1 MSEEVNR
8 LPFDKTTISFYKA
21 SLILE
26 DWIQK
31 VEVAR
36 KYKAHIEPQ
45 KMLVI
50 VTKITEAVR
59 NADGVPDQLFG
70 YEFHQFLRDLRVR
83 DCTTYSN
90 VELLSK
96 QVLGSMRNR
105 LREISTSRVALRTT
119 LSSKDQNR
127 PSALAADAEDRRK
140 LSEMT
145 CKYFLSDDGCKKG
158 KHCEAKHT
166 PAK

>member
-1 MSEEVNR
+1 
-8 LPFDKTTISFYKA
+8 
-21 SLILE
+21 
-26 DWIQK
+26 
-31 VEVAR
+31 
-36 KYKAHIEPQ
+36 
-45 KMLVI
+45 MLVI

-59 NADGVPDQLFG
+59 NADGVIDQFFG
-70 YEFHQFLRDLRVR
+70 YEFHQALKDLGVR
-83 DCTTYSN
+83 DCPTYSN
-90 VELLSK
+90 VEILSK

-145 CKYFLSDDGCKKG
+145 C
-158 KHCEAKHT
+158 
-166 PAK
+166 

>member
-1 MSEEVNR
+1 
-8 LPFDKTTISFYKA
+8 
-21 SLILE
+21 
-26 DWIQK
+26 
-31 VEVAR
+31 
-36 KYKAHIEPQ
+36 
-45 KMLVI
+45 MLVI

-59 NADGVPDQLFG
+59 NADGVPDQFFG
-70 YEFHQFLRDLRVR
+70 YEFHQSLRDLKVR
-83 DCTTYSN
+83 DCPTYSN

-119 LSSKDQNR
+119 LSSSSKDQNR

-145 CKYFLSDDGCKKG
+145 CKFFLSDDGCKK
-158 KHCEAKHT
+158 
-166 PAK
+166 